1 MEEIAKLQPVEVAG
15 VKMAKKTKGIIA
27 AVAIMFVLCVIG
39 GVGYKVY
46 SDKKAEQEYIE
57 SYNAYIDTLESI
69 QIYVLIGGSDAESLC
84 NLTLR
89 VWGNSIYE
97 KKIMKQINLPEKI
110 MAKGFFMMTLIMLF

>member
-1 MEEIAKLQPVEVAG
+1 
-15 VKMAKKTKGIIA
+15 
-27 AVAIMFVLCVIG
+27 MFVLCVIG

-57 SYNAYIDTLESI
+57 SYDAYIDTLESI

-97 KKIMKQINLPEKI
+97 KKDNETDKFTRKDNGKGIFYDDFNDALLNLYLDDDTSKTRKSIEDNRI
-110 MAKGFFMMTLIMLF
+110 LFCGVKKH